1 VAGWP
6 VASDCRTL
14 PTTALGYASDC
25 LHDQRRLGRNDAMPP
40 DDRGMDRAKAVV
52 AHRRL
57 EHQQHRASV
66 I

>member
-1 VAGWP
+1 M
-6 VASDCRTL
+6 L

-40 DDRGMDRAKAVV
+40 DDRGRNRAAAVV
-52 AHRRL
+52 ARRRL
-57 EHQQHRASV
+57 EHPQHRASV